1 MWSSH
6 THHTHTYANSHSQR
20 NKYNTYLR
28 SLRGRGPQIV
38 PPFLIFKGKG
48 LGKGPDADKERLFLN
63 SLEIG
68 YYFTETGSAT
78 RAYHNMWLNM
88 FEDTLRRH
96 GIVSTQLLLLD
107 DYGVHW
113 TPEYQE
119 KMFGANIFPFP
130 IPGGS
135 Y

>member
-63 SLEIG
+63 SLEIE
-68 YYFTETGSAT
+68 YYFTETGNAT

-88 FEDTLRRH
+88 FKDTLRRH